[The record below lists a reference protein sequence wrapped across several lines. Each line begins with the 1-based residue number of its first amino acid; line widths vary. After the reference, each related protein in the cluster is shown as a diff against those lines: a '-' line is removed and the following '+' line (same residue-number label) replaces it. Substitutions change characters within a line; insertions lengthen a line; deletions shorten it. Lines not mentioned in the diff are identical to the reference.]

1 MDTTQ
6 QIQSMLLQS
15 RRFENEQH
23 LLESFK
29 KRNTKMTKK
38 TKK

>member
-6 QIQSMLLQS
+6 QIQNMLFQS
-15 RRFENEQH
+15 RRFENEQQ